1 MGTSVRITHEPT
13 GATVTV
19 NDGRAPPSQH
29 RMIVAA
35 RRMLRGKLWT
45 MQGDQHPPPIVR
57 TYVVPD
63 GEHTIDDLEKGRC
76 IDDMARSF
84 AARARSLDRGAK

>member
-1 MGTSVRITHEPT
+1 MGWGRRTSVRITHEPT

-57 TYVVPD
+57 TYVMPED
-63 GEHTIDDLEKGRC
+63 AHKLDTGRC

-84 AARARSLDRGAK
+84 AARGAKY